1 MIAIARPKTKLVR
14 LSRMLNRPIQ
24 KPASPAVMAWLQ
36 SNLRM
41 PEADLKRMKRLYE
54 KVMNDTI
61 SRTESTE
68 LDSLMEASAALDV
81 LRARVLLGHSL
92 VKRAAKAR
100 P

>member
-1 MIAIARPKTKLVR
+1 MIAIARPKKKLVR

-68 LDSLMEASAALDV
+68 LDSLMEASAASST
-81 LRARVLLGHSL
+81 ARCALPPPRSRNRG
-92 VKRAAKAR
+92 
-100 P
+100 